1 MSSSTN
7 NTEIAQL
14 AEAIESLRS
23 EVARLGE
30 RTSILEKQ
38 LAVRPQIVVRE
49 TNKNRPSDP
58 LDEETIW
65 AISAAIAAYL
75 GLKPRI
81 RQIGLL
87 QSHPWSQQGRVTI
100 QASRDLVI
108 HHG

>member
-7 NTEIAQL
+7 NTEIARL

-23 EVARLGE
+23 EVGRLGE
-30 RTSILEKQ
+30 RTSALEMQ
-38 LAVRPQIVVRE
+38 LAVRPQTAVRE
-49 TNKNRPSDP
+49 TNKTRPSDQ
-58 LDEETIW
+58 LDEDTVW
-65 AISAAIAAYL
+65 AISAAIAAYF

-81 RQIGLL
+81 RQIVLL
-87 QSHPWSQQGRVTI
+87 HNQPWSQQGRVTI

>member
-7 NTEIAQL
+7 NTEIAKL
-14 AEAIESLRS
+14 AETIESLRG
-23 EVARLGE
+23 EVELLGE
-30 RTSILEKQ
+30 RTAALERA
-38 LAVRPQIVVRE
+38 LSAPTQIDHRE
-49 TNKNRPSDP
+49 TQQTPTANAI
-58 LDEETIW
+58 DEETIW

-75 GLKPRI
+75 GVKPRI
-81 RQIGLL
+81 RQIVLV

>member
-7 NTEIAQL
+7 NTEIAKL
-14 AEAIESLRS
+14 AEAVESLRS
-23 EVARLGE
+23 EVARVSE
-30 RTSILEKQ
+30 RTSALERQ
-38 LAVRPQIVVRE
+38 LADRPQTAVRE
-49 TNKNRPSDP
+49 TNKTRPSDQ

-81 RQIGLL
+81 RQIVLL

>member
-1 MSSSTN
+1 MSSNTK
-7 NTEIAQL
+7 NTEIGKL
-14 AEAIESLRS
+14 AGVIQALQS

-30 RTSILEKQ
+30 RTEALEKQ
-38 LAVRPQIVVRE
+38 LAERPQIAVQE
-49 TNKNRPSDP
+49 TNKTRPGDQ

-81 RQIGLL
+81 RQIVLL
-87 QSHPWSQQGRVTI
+87 RSHPWSQQGRVTI

-108 HHG
+108 HHS